1 MLSCSFRKKTPAMAS
16 IPFPL
21 LLLRGPNLPGI
32 CPVNGMAMEAWSR
45 LYKERV
51 LNRTFRE
58 YCTFAYQSSG
68 CAIRDSA
75 FASTAALE
83 ASDNVGP
90 W

>member
-21 LLLRGPNLPGI
+21 LL
-32 CPVNGMAMEAWSR
+32 
-45 LYKERV
+45 
-51 LNRTFRE
+51 
-58 YCTFAYQSSG
+58 QSSG

-83 ASDNVGP
+83 ASDIIGSWRDSRCIMPSSVSFSVTCQNGEWKIVQDALVHSFV
-90 W
+90 WL